1 MDYHGQ
7 MCGFT
12 RINDSSTLVFYLT
25 PSYSRPPSHSL
36 NNSYPPFCCLFF
48 TSLLLHY
55 YPFPF
60 PPSPPTY
67 LIPPRSLLLSTISLL
82 FQVCLS
88 PISSLSL
95 LFSFTLSFSPL
106 NSLIFFL
113 SPLSLFY
120 ALCSS
125 VVSPLYSLFSPLI
138 LSVLLLCFSLM
149 HFLSFLSSS
158 LSTSPPLYPHALS
171 PFI

>member
-1 MDYHGQ
+1 MHFPLDLGPSISALNVYCLKWSTQMDYHGQ

-95 LFSFTLSFSPL
+95 SSLVLLSLFLLLTLLFSF
-106 NSLIFFL
+106 SL
-113 SPLSLFY
+113 LSLFFMRSA
-120 ALCSS
+120 ALSS
-125 VVSPLYSLFSPLI
+125 LPSTH
-138 LSVLLLCFSLM
+138 FSL
-149 HFLSFLSSS
+149 L
-158 LSTSPPLYPHALS
+158 
-171 PFI
+171 